1 MTIPTLQMTADER
14 ARSLANLKLERDA
27 ITLYDS
33 LAAIEKDPERASVFK
48 RIASNERRHAEI
60 WASRLEE
67 AGATVPAAGRPRLR
81 VRLVIMLAR
90 LLGPE
95 RVADLVRS
103 LEGDEEAAYA
113 SQMTPETES
122 IAADERQHAAM

>member
-1 MTIPTLQMTADER
+1 MTSPTLQLTADER
-14 ARSLANLKLERDA
+14 RRSLANLKLERDA

-33 LAAIEKDPERASVFK
+33 LAAIEKNPERARVFE

-60 WASRLEE
+60 WASRLAE
-67 AGATVPAAGRPRLR
+67 AGASVPVASGPRLR
-81 VRLVIMLAR
+81 VRVVILLAR

-103 LEGDEEAAYA
+103 
-113 SQMTPETES
+113 
-122 IAADERQHAAM
+122 I